1 MNINSNTANSA
12 NHPSS
17 LVDGPSGLVSGG
29 SGITEPFFSNYEEI
43 ARGSTHVLFR
53 ARRYGRWYVLKGI
66 RDELRGNPLYDEWLY
81 KEYSVGVSLDHP
93 AIVRV
98 ESLEDDNVVGRCIVM
113 EWVEGQTLD
122 QWRQGKSAADVRAM
136 FSQLLDAVDY
146 LHHHGIYHHDLKPSN
161 IIIAHDGRLKL
172 IDFGLSDGPQYAA
185 FKHSAGSD
193 GFVAPEQ
200 KAGTTADHRADI
212 YALGCIL
219 LSLFGRRYRH
229 AARCAMR
236 EDPQKRP
243 QSVAE
248 LRRLM
253 HPRWWISLLVLLL
266 LAAAVF
272 PVLFPLPIVH
282 SFVLPS
288 GQTVYYRVLQH
299 VPQRQV
305 ALVYTGADNQ
315 ECPGGLEMLH
325 GHLDIPPTVRHLGMD
340 YALVEIG
347 PHTFHN
353 QYFITG
359 VTLPEGLQ
367 RIGVGALA
375 GCPAMKDT
383 LVIPS
388 SLREIGG
395 DAFTDCSGIPAV
407 RWLADSCNVSN
418 DAKQCFY
425 RCLSLRK
432 VVIGPGVTVAATRTF
447 NNIRVLES
455 VYFADGVQT
464 IGKDAFVMD
473 SSLIDVR
480 WPSTLRVIEHAAFY
494 ECDLREIVLPDSLE
508 IVGTYSFAY
517 NERLRR
523 IVLGPAVNFVGT
535 YAFADCYELED
546 VTVKASVPPQVV
558 VTSFDGMPDG
568 VVLHV
573 PEASVNAYRSAPV
586 WDRFTVV
593 GF

>member
-1 MNINSNTANSA
+1 MNINSNTANHS
-12 NHPSS
+12 SS

-66 RDELRGNPLYDEWLY
+66 RDELRTNPLYDEWLY

-136 FSQLLDAVDY
+136 FSQLLDAVGY

-161 IIIAHDGRLKL
+161 ILVTSDGRLKL
-172 IDFGLSDGPQYAA
+172 IDFGLSDGPQFAA

-193 GFVAPEQ
+193 GFAAPEQ
-200 KAGTTADHRADI
+200 KAGTTADHRAYI

-219 LSLFGRRYRH
+219 KSLTGRRYRH

-243 QSVAE
+243 QSVAA

-315 ECPGGLEMLH
+315 ECPGGLEMLQ

-388 SLREIGG
+388 LLREIGD

-407 RWLADSCNVSN
+407 RWLADSCSVSKE
-418 DAKQCFY
+418 AKQCFY
-425 RCLSLRK
+425 RCLSMRK
-432 VVIGPGVTVAATRTF
+432 VEIGPGVTVAPSWTF

-455 VYFADGVQT
+455 VYFADGVTT
-464 IGKDAFVMD
+464 IGRDAFAMD
-473 SSLIDVR
+473 SSLTDVR

-494 ECDLREIVLPDSLE
+494 ECDLREIVFPDSLQV
-508 IVGTYSFAY
+508 VGTYSFAY

-523 IVLGPAVNFVGT
+523 IALGPAVSFVGT
-535 YAFADCYELED
+535 YAFADCYGLEE
-546 VTVKASVPPQVV
+546 VTVRATVPPQVV

-573 PEASVNAYRSAPV
+573 PEASVDAYRRDPV
-586 WDRFTVV
+586 WNRFVVV
-593 GF
+593 GY

>member
-1 MNINSNTANSA
+1 
-12 NHPSS
+12 
-17 LVDGPSGLVSGG
+17 
-29 SGITEPFFSNYEEI
+29 
-43 ARGSTHVLFR
+43 
-53 ARRYGRWYVLKGI
+53 
-66 RDELRGNPLYDEWLY
+66 
-81 KEYSVGVSLDHP
+81 
-93 AIVRV
+93 
-98 ESLEDDNVVGRCIVM
+98 
-113 EWVEGQTLD
+113 
-122 QWRQGKSAADVRAM
+122 
-136 FSQLLDAVDY
+136 
-146 LHHHGIYHHDLKPSN
+146 
-161 IIIAHDGRLKL
+161 
-172 IDFGLSDGPQYAA
+172 
-185 FKHSAGSD
+185 
-193 GFVAPEQ
+193 
-200 KAGTTADHRADI
+200 
-212 YALGCIL
+212 
-219 LSLFGRRYRH
+219 
-229 AARCAMR
+229 
-236 EDPQKRP
+236 
-243 QSVAE
+243 
-248 LRRLM
+248 
-253 HPRWWISLLVLLL
+253 
-266 LAAAVF
+266 
-272 PVLFPLPIVH
+272 VLFPLPIVH

-315 ECPGGLEMLH
+315 ECPGGLEMLQ

-388 SLREIGG
+388 SLREIGD

-407 RWLADSCNVSN
+407 RWLADSCSVSKE
-418 DAKQCFY
+418 AKQCFY
-425 RCLSLRK
+425 RCLSMRK
-432 VVIGPGVTVAATRTF
+432 VVIGPGVTVAPSWTF

-455 VYFADGVQT
+455 VYFADGVTT
-464 IGKDAFVMD
+464 IGRDAFAMD
-473 SSLIDVR
+473 SNLSNVR

-494 ECDLREIVLPDSLE
+494 ECDLREIVFPDSLQV
-508 IVGTYSFAY
+508 VGTYSFAY

-523 IVLGPAVNFVGT
+523 IELGPAVSFVGT
-535 YAFADCYELED
+535 YAFADCYELEE

-573 PEASVNAYRSAPV
+573 PEASVDAYRRDPV
-586 WDRFTVV
+586 WNRFVVV
-593 GF
+593 GY

>member
-1 MNINSNTANSA
+1 MNINSNTANHS
-12 NHPSS
+12 SS

-53 ARRYGRWYVLKGI
+53 ARRYGRWYVLKGL
-66 RDELRGNPLYDEWLY
+66 REELRTNPLYDEWLY

-146 LHHHGIYHHDLKPSN
+146 LHRHGIYHHDLKPSN
-161 IIIAHDGRLKL
+161 ILVTSDGRLKL
-172 IDFGLSDGPQYAA
+172 IDFGLSDGPQFAA

-193 GFVAPEQ
+193 GFAAPEQ

-219 LSLFGRRYRH
+219 KSLTGRRYRH

-243 QSVAE
+243 QSVAA

-315 ECPGGLEMLH
+315 ECPGGLEMLQ

-388 SLREIGG
+388 SLREIGD

-407 RWLADSCNVSN
+407 RWLADSCSVSKE
-418 DAKQCFY
+418 AKQCFY
-425 RCLSLRK
+425 RCLSMRK
-432 VVIGPGVTVAATRTF
+432 VEIGPGVTVAPSWTF

-455 VYFADGVQT
+455 VYFADGVVT
-464 IGKDAFVMD
+464 IGRDAFAMD
-473 SSLIDVR
+473 SSLTDVR

-494 ECDLREIVLPDSLE
+494 ECDLCEAVLPDSLE
-508 IVGTYSFAY
+508 VVGTYSFAY

-523 IVLGPAVNFVGT
+523 IVLGPAVSFVGT
-535 YAFADCYELED
+535 YAFADCYELEE
-546 VTVKASVPPQVV
+546 VTVRATVPPQVV

-573 PEASVNAYRSAPV
+573 PEASVDAYRRDPV
-586 WDRFTVV
+586 WNRFVVV
-593 GF
+593 GY

>member
-1 MNINSNTANSA
+1 MNINSNTANTA

-17 LVDGPSGLVSGG
+17 LVDGPSGLVFGG

-98 ESLEDDNVVGRCIVM
+98 ESFEDDNVVGRCIVM

-146 LHHHGIYHHDLKPSN
+146 LHHHGIYHHDIKPSN

-193 GFVAPEQ
+193 GFAAPEQ

-243 QSVAE
+243 QSVAA

-299 VPQRQV
+299 VPHRQV
-305 ALVYTGADNQ
+305 ALVYAGTDDQ
-315 ECPGGLEMLH
+315 EWPGDLEMLQ
-325 GHLDIPPTVRHLGMD
+325 GHLDIPPTIRHLGLD
-340 YALVEIG
+340 YDLVAIG
-347 PHTFHN
+347 EHSFHN
-353 QYFITG
+353 QSFITG
-359 VTLPEGLQ
+359 VTLPEGLL
-367 RIGVGALA
+367 RIGDGAFA

-388 SLREIGG
+388 SLRLIGD

-418 DAKQCFY
+418 EAKQCFY

-432 VVIGPGVTVAATRTF
+432 VEIGPGVTVAPSWTF

-455 VYFADGVQT
+455 VYFADGVVT
-464 IGKDAFVMD
+464 IGRDAFAMD
-473 SSLIDVR
+473 SNLSNVR
-480 WPSTLRVIEHAAFY
+480 WPSTLRVIKHAAFY

-573 PEASVNAYRSAPV
+573 PEASVNAYRSDPV
-586 WDRFTVV
+586 WNRFTIV
-593 GF
+593 GY

>member
-1 MNINSNTANSA
+1 MNINSNTANTA

-66 RDELRGNPLYDEWLY
+66 RDELRSNPLYDEWLY

-146 LHHHGIYHHDLKPSN
+146 LHHHGIYHHDIKPSN

-193 GFVAPEQ
+193 GFAAPEQ
-200 KAGTTADHRADI
+200 KASTTADHRADI

-219 LSLFGRRYRH
+219 KSLMGRRYRH

-243 QSVAE
+243 QSVAA

-299 VPQRQV
+299 VPHRQV
-305 ALVYTGADNQ
+305 TLVYAGTDDQ
-315 ECPGGLEMLH
+315 EWPGDLEMLQ
-325 GHLDIPPTVRHLGMD
+325 GHLDIPPTIRHLGLD
-340 YALVEIG
+340 YDLVAIG
-347 PHTFHN
+347 EHSFHN
-353 QYFITG
+353 QSFITG
-359 VTLPEGLQ
+359 VTLPEGLL
-367 RIGVGALA
+367 RIGAGAFA

-388 SLREIGG
+388 SLRLIGD

-418 DAKQCFY
+418 EAKQCFY
-425 RCLSLRK
+425 RCLSMRK

-455 VYFADGVQT
+455 VYFADGVTT
-464 IGKDAFVMD
+464 IGRDAFAMD
-473 SSLIDVR
+473 SSLSDVR

-494 ECDLREIVLPDSLE
+494 ECDLREIVFPDSLQV
-508 IVGTYSFAY
+508 VGTYSFAY

-523 IVLGPAVNFVGT
+523 IALGPAVSFVGT
-535 YAFADCYELED
+535 YAFADCYELEE
-546 VTVKASVPPQVV
+546 VTVKASVPPEVV
-558 VTSFDGMPDG
+558 VTSVD
-568 VVLHV
+568 
-573 PEASVNAYRSAPV
+573 AYRRDPV
-586 WDRFTVV
+586 WNRFVVV
-593 GF
+593 GY

>member
-1 MNINSNTANSA
+1 MNINSNTANHS
-12 NHPSS
+12 SS

-66 RDELRGNPLYDEWLY
+66 RDELRTNPLYDEWLY

-136 FSQLLDAVDY
+136 FSQLLDAVGY

-161 IIIAHDGRLKL
+161 ILVTSDGRLKL
-172 IDFGLSDGPQYAA
+172 IDFGLSDGPQFAA

-193 GFVAPEQ
+193 GFAAPEQ
-200 KAGTTADHRADI
+200 KAGTTADHRAYI

-219 LSLFGRRYRH
+219 KSLTGRRYRH

-243 QSVAE
+243 QSVAA

-315 ECPGGLEMLH
+315 ECPGGLEMLQ

-388 SLREIGG
+388 LLREIGD

-407 RWLADSCNVSN
+407 RWLADSCSVSKE
-418 DAKQCFY
+418 AKKCFY
-425 RCLSLRK
+425 RCLSMRK
-432 VVIGPGVTVAATRTF
+432 VEIGPGVTVAPSWTF

-455 VYFADGVQT
+455 VYFADGVTT
-464 IGKDAFVMD
+464 IGRDAFAMD
-473 SSLIDVR
+473 SSLTDVR

-494 ECDLREIVLPDSLE
+494 ECDLREIVFPDSLQV
-508 IVGTYSFAY
+508 VGTYSFAY

-523 IVLGPAVNFVGT
+523 IALGPAVSFVGT
-535 YAFADCYELED
+535 YAFADCYGLEE
-546 VTVKASVPPQVV
+546 VTVRATVPPQVV

-573 PEASVNAYRSAPV
+573 PEASVDAYRRDPV
-586 WDRFTVV
+586 WNRFVVV
-593 GF
+593 GY